1 MMALERLRGIRDDSS
16 GRRAVKTMFASECH
30 PGCAVRAAA
39 LLCLLSLINSSSGL
53 PADSRNTGLQR
64 RSVAEQQFMH
74 DKGRVLQ
81 ELGRRLW
88 VQSVVGEVH
97 TAMGRDANRVASH
110 APRSLAAAA
119 TDAAGAA
126 SSTHLIPWGGA
137 RSADPAAAVAAVAAV
152 GHPPIKNPASGK
164 ALAHRRALSLQET
177 DANGPTWRHGKAAAA
192 AAASKGV
199 ARLHASREL
208 GKGARNARS
217 VTVARSGPW
226 R

>member
-1 MMALERLRGIRDDSS
+1 MYVAESS
-16 GRRAVKTMFASECH
+16 
-30 PGCAVRAAA
+30 PGCAVRTAT
-39 LLCLLSLINSSSGL
+39 LLCLLSLLNSSNGL
-53 PADSRNTGLQR
+53 PADPRNTGLQR

-97 TAMGRDANRVASH
+97 TAMGRDANRVPSH

-126 SSTHLIPWGGA
+126 SSSHLLPWGRA
-137 RSADPAAAVAAVAAV
+137 RAADPAAAAAV

-164 ALAHRRALSLQET
+164 ALAHRRALSPQET
-177 DANGPTWRHGKAAAA
+177 DANGPTWRHGKAAG
-192 AAASKGV
+192 AASKGV
-199 ARLHASREL
+199 ARLHAPRVL

-217 VTVARSGPW
+217 VTW

>member
-1 MMALERLRGIRDDSS
+1 MMALERLRGTRDESS
-16 GRRAVKTMFASECH
+16 GRRAMKTMFVTESP
-30 PGCAVRAAA
+30 PGCAVRTAAT
-39 LLCLLSLINSSSGL
+39 LLCLLSLLNSSNGL
-53 PADSRNTGLQR
+53 PADPRNTGLQR

-126 SSTHLIPWGGA
+126 SSSHLLPWGRA
-137 RSADPAAAVAAVAAV
+137 RAVDPAAAGAV
-152 GHPPIKNPASGK
+152 GHPPMKNPASGK

-177 DANGPTWRHGKAAAA
+177 DANGPTWRHGKVAAAA
-192 AAASKGV
+192 VASKGV
-199 ARLHASREL
+199 VRQHAPRVL

-217 VTVARSGPW
+217 VTW